1 MPGHYGHGGKKKP
14 KGGKKGGKKWQMGN
28 SPVDK
33 SKDFIKSGM
42 TLITEMNS
50 DRYLKKT
57 DMTLITETNSDLY
70 LKKKGDKR
78 QDPGQTRWY
87 YQGYMATNLSS
98 AGK

>member
-14 KGGKKGGKKWQMGN
+14 KGGKKGSKKWQMGN

-33 SKDFIKSGM
+33 GKDFIKSGM

-50 DRYLKKT
+50 ER
-57 DMTLITETNSDLY
+57 Y

-87 YQGYMATNLSS
+87 HQGYMATNLSS